1 MGHLLTFKKPKKN
14 ATNPAITIS
23 QRNTISNNVLL
34 LLCTAMPSKLTQ
46 LEGQMLLQNP
56 TMLCFTIIQ
65 CSVAKATICSN
76 SPSYNALFHH
86 LLHHHS
92 LLCCTI
98 IQYTLL
104 HPITMPHHTICPVA
118 LWYNDLFYTIIQCIV
133 VPSYNAVLHH
143 HSILCC
149 TISQCSVAQ
158 TTSLCCT
165 FIRCT
170 IASSY
175 NSLLHHHNAMFHL
188 VHHHTM
194 LGCNVIHCL
203 LFVPSFTDLLQQHTM
218 LQCTC
223 TVKLAITKTTLSRH
237 CSILSYEGLKMR
249 LCRVMPYVS
258 FNAFLSFCK
267 WPFIPYRHNNKQ

>member
-1 MGHLLTFKKPKKN
+1 MVF
-14 ATNPAITIS
+14 
-23 QRNTISNNVLL
+23 
-34 LLCTAMPSKLTQ
+34 
-46 LEGQMLLQNP
+46 QNP

-86 LLHHHS
+86 LVHRHS

-104 HPITMPHHTICPVA
+104 HPITMLFCINIQFFAAPFLKCIVALYYSALLHHHTNLCCPIILCPVA

-133 VPSYNAVLHH
+133 EPSYNAVLHH

-158 TTSLCCT
+158 TTMLCCT

-170 IASSY
+170 VASSH
-175 NSLLHHHNAMFHL
+175 NSLLHHHIAVFQL
-188 VHHHTM
+188 T
-194 LGCNVIHCL
+194 
-203 LFVPSFTDLLQQHTM
+203 
-218 LQCTC
+218 
-223 TVKLAITKTTLSRH
+223 
-237 CSILSYEGLKMR
+237 
-249 LCRVMPYVS
+249 S
-258 FNAFLSFCK
+258 FNDWL
-267 WPFIPYRHNNKQ
+267 